1 LPPCINIFEEI
12 SLIIFKGSCIV
23 VYFNGSEFNEV
34 VADLMDTLVQEI
46 TSVIAGRNV
55 DLAGINNEILWIK
68 IKIMRNLKSKIL
80 M

>member
-1 LPPCINIFEEI
+1 M
-12 SLIIFKGSCIV
+12 

-68 IKIMRNLKSKIL
+68 IKIMMNLKSKIL